1 MYIKSQS
8 RRAKKPLHK
17 LIKALFWVLLT
28 LFILVNIIAYNQAY
42 QLTHYTTQKVTK
54 TAKPEQ
60 LSLAEKLK
68 TLFTGVSN
76 PRPVNRKKPD
86 LPYTTITLQSN
97 KKLECW
103 LIKNPNAKGTVIMF
117 HGYSASKS
125 GLINKAN
132 IFYQLGYSTLLVDFM
147 GSGGSEGNE
156 TTIGFTE
163 AEEVKTVYQYIK
175 QKEKEPI
182 IMFGTSMGAVAAMK
196 ALNDFKLN
204 PDALIIE
211 CPYSSLLKT
220 TEARFKI
227 LHLPSFPL
235 ANILVFWGGFQ
246 HQFNGFNLR
255 PVDDAKNIKCPVL
268 LLYGEK
274 DSRVSRTEIDE
285 IFNNLKGKKTLRTY
299 PLAGHDNYLTQ
310 YQPEWTQD
318 ISQFLKALN

>member
-1 MYIKSQS
+1 MYLKPTSHRTKKTS
-8 RRAKKPLHK
+8 RRLLKIL
-17 LIKALFWVLLT
+17 LWTVLT
-28 LFILVNIIAYNQAY
+28 LFILANIIAYNQAY
-42 QLTHYTTQKVTK
+42 QLTHFSTQKVTK

-60 LSLAEKLK
+60 LSMAEKIK

-76 PRPVNRKKPD
+76 PRPVNKKKPD
-86 LPYTTITLQSN
+86 LPYTTIKLQSN

-103 LIKNPNAKGTVIMF
+103 LIKHPEAKGTVIMF

-125 GLINKAN
+125 GLINKAG
-132 IFYQLGYSTLLVDFM
+132 IFYQLGYNTLLVDFM

-156 TTIGFTE
+156 TTIGFNE
-163 AEEVKTVYQYIK
+163 AEEVKTVYQYV
-175 QKEKEPI
+175 QQTEKKPTI
-182 IMFGTSMGAVAAMK
+182 LFGTSMGAVAAMK
-196 ALNDFKLN
+196 ALSDFNLN

-220 TEARFKI
+220 TQARFKI
-227 LHLPSFPL
+227 LNLPSFPL

-255 PVDDAKNIKCPVL
+255 PVDDAKNIKCPAL

-274 DSRVSRTEIDE
+274 DSRVSRVEIDE
-285 IFNNLKGKKTLRTY
+285 IFNNLKGKKLLHTY

-310 YQPEWTQD
+310 YKTEWTHD
-318 ISQFLKALN
+318 ISQFLKALD